1 MGVLAVLPVV
11 AGLYLLAGLV
21 VLAHTAL
28 QVDLWLAARRGGAR
42 QVEPTAAEQTW
53 PAPTATAP
61 ADAPLPRM
69 LVQLPLYNEPR
80 VVGRLLDAV
89 GSLRYPEGRWA
100 VQVLDDSTDVTTEIV
115 RQWVAA
121 RPSPA
126 EGGAG
131 PPFTHVRRTERTGYK
146 AGALAAGLA
155 RARDAELVAVLDA
168 DFVPHPDFL
177 LRCAALFGAADVA
190 VVQGRWG
197 HLNAPESWITR
208 AQAVMLDNHFA
219 VEQEGRQA
227 CGAFGAF
234 NGSAGVLRVAAVEAV
249 GGWRS
254 TTLTED
260 FDLSMRLQTAG
271 WRVVYDPSIEV
282 PAELPGT
289 LAGLRVQQHRWM
301 RGVAQ
306 NARLHL
312 VLALRRPV
320 RARRRLHL
328 VGQVLE
334 TATFAAMAVQL
345 LLAGPVAVAAATG
358 RVPGLVAANLPL
370 ALAFLGL
377 LPVYGFSSRHVSP
390 SRAVRAARYGGFV
403 LLSLGL
409 TLHNAVAVVT
419 GWTGRP
425 AAFERTPKA
434 GAGAPPA
441 VGRRPRAAQVAEAAL
456 TLVVLAGTGTAV
468 LLAPG
473 AAGYLWH
480 PAAWVVGCVTLLVV
494 REQERRVVS
503 RGRERSARE
512 RDESD
517 ASVHGHA
524 RPAGGR

>member
-1 MGVLAVLPVV
+1 MGVLVVLSVAAVV
-11 AGLYLLAGLV
+11 YLLAGLV
-21 VLAHTAL
+21 VLAHTVL
-28 QVDLWLAARRGGAR
+28 QLDLWWAARRESVPPRGPGL
-42 QVEPTAAEQTW
+42 
-53 PAPTATAP
+53 
-61 ADAPLPRM
+61 ADGRRPPRV
-69 LVQLPLYNEPR
+69 LVQLPLYDEPR

-89 GSLRYPEGRWA
+89 GALQYPEGRWA
-100 VQVLDDSTDVTTEIV
+100 VQVLDDSTDATTEIV
-115 RQWVAA
+115 RRWIADRA
-121 RPSPA
+121 GR
-126 EGGAG
+126 GLG
-131 PPFTHVRRTERTGYK
+131 PPFTHLRRQERTGFK
-146 AGALAAGLA
+146 AGALAAGLDTA
-155 RARDAELVAVLDA
+155 PDVELVAVLDA
-168 DFVPHPDFL
+168 DFVPHEDFL
-177 LRCAALFGAADVA
+177 VRCAARFASPDVA

-219 VEQEGRQA
+219 VEQAGRQA

-234 NGSAGVLRVAAVEAV
+234 NGSAGVLRVAAVQAV

-260 FDLSMRLQTAG
+260 FDLSMRLQLAG

-312 VLALRRPV
+312 VEAFRRPV
-320 RARRRLHL
+320 RARVRLHL

-345 LLAGPVAVAAATG
+345 LLAGPVAWAAATG

-390 SRAVRAARYGGFV
+390 SAAVRAARYGGFV

-409 TLHNAVAVVT
+409 TLHNAAAVLA

-434 GAGAPPA
+434 GGGAPPS

-456 TLVVLAGTGTAV
+456 TLVVLAGS
-468 LLAPG
+468 G
-473 AAGYLWH
+473 AAVVAAPSAAAYLWH
-480 PAAWVVGCVTLLVV
+480 PVAWGVGCATLLVV
-494 REQERRVVS
+494 R
-503 RGRERSARE
+503 GRERRALRRDADGLPRE

-517 ASVHGHA
+517 ASDHGHA
-524 RPAGGR
+524 RPARGR